1 MREEKKKTVIIE
13 QNLTGKHS
21 LETCEDG
28 IVVTDDYIA
37 VIDGSTSKAARQ
49 LSEDMPNGQLAMN
62 LVKKVI
68 EELLPKSTLPD
79 FCHAATHRIREVYAQ
94 HHIDIER
101 LKVHAEERLTA
112 SVVVYSVMRQEIW
125 MIGDCQCLAD
135 EAYYDQPKPMEEAI
149 AAERSSIIHKM
160 LANGTHTISSLM
172 THDDVRDIIVEQI
185 IDSCKW
191 QNILFTVVDGFDIPI
206 EKTKCI
212 DASQCREIV
221 LASDGYPFL
230 YPTLKE
236 TETALSRLLHDDPLC
251 INQYKATKGLV
262 KGNLSFDDR
271 AYIRLKTI

>member
-1 MREEKKKTVIIE
+1 M
-13 QNLTGKHS
+13 
-21 LETCEDG
+21 
-28 IVVTDDYIA
+28 TDDYIA

-49 LSEDMPNGQLAMN
+49 LSEDMPNGQLAMT

-68 EELLPKSTLPD
+68 EELPPKSTLSD
-79 FCHAATHRIREVYAQ
+79 FCLTATHRIREIYAQ

-160 LANGTHTISSLM
+160 LTNGTHTISSLM